1 MKDRINKLFITQVL
15 KISAAIAT
23 GIMLTSCD
31 NSYVRSPTLE
41 IEPKT
46 DIEADAFGIIQK
58 ILELGQQST
67 EKIEDLDREEQEIV
81 EPISFQELIEYLP
94 EPPRKWKAEE
104 PKGQSNSFGNYKVSP
119 VKQTY
124 SYQDKQMTVSIFD
137 WAFNS
142 ALYLPFLLT
151 TEFSQESTEG
161 YNKGIEIDNIPGRE
175 AFLQL
180 LDSISIPILIILAEN
195 APPKSKAEM
204 EAMAELEQVQT
215 VWLEGTLGIY
225 EEYPEAVTEAI
236 QNFL

>member
-23 GIMLTSCD
+23 GIMLTSCYD
-31 NSYVRSPTLE
+31 SYVRSQTLE

-67 EKIEDLDREEQEIV
+67 EKIEDLDREEPEIV
-81 EPISFQELIEYLP
+81 EPISFQELIKYLP
-94 EPPRKWKAEE
+94 EPPRKWTAEK
-104 PKGQSNSFGNYKVSP
+104 PKGQSNSFGKYNVSQ

-142 ALYLPFLLT
+142 ALYLPFLLS
-151 TEFSQESTEG
+151 TEFSQESTDG

-175 AFLQL
+175 AYNYNTKDGSLNL
-180 LDSISIPILIILAEN
+180 LIDRRFFIRIEGKNIEESELREWWSMLDRDS
-195 APPKSKAEM
+195 
-204 EAMAELEQVQT
+204 LER
-215 VWLEGTLGIY
+215 
-225 EEYPEAVTEAI
+225 
-236 QNFL
+236 